1 MVGTRGLANPT
12 GQTNRGGHHV
22 GRPKRVIT
30 TLDAP
35 GWYFHRYPWSPL
47 GRQADFEA
55 ARAMEAAVEF
65 EQTVLRENQRQFVED
80 VEDQGREFLATN

>member
-1 MVGTRGLANPT
+1 MVTRRTWDWIDTEEYGEGRTEDSDWGNYEWWEPGVWRT
-12 GQTNRGGHHV
+12 W

-47 GRQADFEA
+47 GRQADFEV

-65 EQTVLRENQRQFVED
+65 EHTVLREN
-80 VEDQGREFLATN
+80 